1 MIPATRRRRKA
12 RKKVQPGGFSVVC
25 IAVPAF
31 DLRAGPIN
39 TGGCSAQFTPDNCHS
54 FSLSLCRLCLC
65 FHDVLRTEERLI
77 RRYVKLL
84 GLALAGIRDRDAGR
98 PATPALSQFS

>member
-1 MIPATRRRRKA
+1 MIPATRRRREA

-39 TGGCSAQFTPDNCHS
+39 AAL
-54 FSLSLCRLCLC
+54 LSLHLTTVTV
-65 FHDVLRTEERLI
+65 FHSVSVGCAFVFTTCCGLKERLI

-84 GLALAGIRDRDAGR
+84 GLALAGIRDRDTGR